1 MILVV
6 DDEPHLR
13 NSLSALLGIH
23 GYAASTADGG
33 RTALE
38 ALKNTHFDMVL
49 LDLCMPGVSGH
60 QVMDWILEQQLDTC
74 VIVVSGDT
82 SIDSAI
88 SALRRGASDF
98 LRKPYETDELVLKIE
113 NVFSKRRLEKEN
125 KAINLQLKE
134 SERWYRYMV
143 NSSPDI
149 IYTLNADG
157 FCTFCNDRVESL
169 LGYRKE
175 DVIGKHFTSFI
186 HAEDLEAAQYIMQ
199 ERRAGDRAARNA
211 ESGSPTARNQSY

>member
-33 RTALE
+33 KTALE

-134 SERWYRYMV
+134 S
-143 NSSPDI
+143 
-149 IYTLNADG
+149 
-157 FCTFCNDRVESL
+157 
-169 LGYRKE
+169 
-175 DVIGKHFTSFI
+175 
-186 HAEDLEAAQYIMQ
+186 
-199 ERRAGDRAARNA
+199 
-211 ESGSPTARNQSY
+211 